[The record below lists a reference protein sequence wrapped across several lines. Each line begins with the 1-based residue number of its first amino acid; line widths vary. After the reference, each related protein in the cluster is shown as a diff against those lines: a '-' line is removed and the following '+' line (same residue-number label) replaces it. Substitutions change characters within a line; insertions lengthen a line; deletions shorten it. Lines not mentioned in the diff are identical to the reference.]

1 MKRIVMTG
9 GPCAG
14 KTSIMSHLQEELTK
28 RGYKVFIV
36 PESATELILN
46 GIHTGRHL
54 TAAEFQ
60 GLLVEKQI
68 SKEAI
73 YEKAAAK
80 YKPEKV
86 IILYDRGLMDFRAYV
101 TPEEAEHILNI
112 NHLTIEGAMERYD
125 AVIHLVTAADGAPEH
140 YQWNDPSCESVGNNA
155 ARTETPE
162 EAIAT
167 DRRTAAAWEGHR
179 HLRIFPNTADF
190 PEKVREVA
198 DEILALLEQDKSKK
212 LDR

>member
-14 KTSIMSHLQEELTK
+14 KTTIMGTLKAELES

-46 GIHTGRHL
+46 GIHTGKHL

-101 TPEEAEHILNI
+101 TPEEAEQIMRV
-112 NHLTIEGAMERYD
+112 NHLTVEEALDRYD

-140 YQWNDPSCESVGNNA
+140 YQWNDPESGSTGNNA
-155 ARTETPE
+155 ARVETPE

-167 DRRTAAAWEGHR
+167 DRRTAAAWEGHP

-190 PEKVREVA
+190 PAKVKAAA
-198 DEILALLEQDKSKK
+198 DEIFALLGLQESEKA
-212 LDR
+212 

>member
-14 KTSIMSHLQEELTK
+14 KTSIMSHLQQELTE

-46 GIHTGRHL
+46 GIHTGKHL

-60 GLLVEKQI
+60 ELIVEKQI

-86 IILYDRGLMDFRAYV
+86 IILYDRGVLDFRAYV
-101 TPEEAEHILNI
+101 TAQEAEQIMER
-112 NHLTIEGAMERYD
+112 NHLTVEGAFDRYD

-140 YQWNDPSCESVGNNA
+140 YQWNRADTGERGNNE

-162 EAIAT
+162 QAIAV
-167 DRRTAAAWEGHR
+167 DKRTVDAWTGHR
-179 HLRIFPNTADF
+179 HLRIFANESDF
-190 PEKVREVA
+190 PAKVRAVA
-198 DEILALLEQDKSKK
+198 DEILKLLEV
-212 LDR
+212 